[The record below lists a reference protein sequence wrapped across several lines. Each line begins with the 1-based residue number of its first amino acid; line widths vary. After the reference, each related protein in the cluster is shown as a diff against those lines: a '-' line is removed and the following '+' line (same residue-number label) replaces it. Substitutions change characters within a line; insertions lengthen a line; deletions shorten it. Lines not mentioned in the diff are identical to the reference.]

1 MRILKLPL
9 AGLLFCVMALFA
21 GCKTSNE
28 PKAPVALTWEMGAS
42 DIEPGYYENTFILKN
57 ISQKPLKKNWTI
69 YYSQLPRGVKQ
80 EGASEVKV
88 EVVNGNFFKMYPTDE
103 FAPLAPGDSMRIT
116 FLCTYKLDRNSHVPE
131 GTYWV
136 ETVDGKEG
144 SPLPVALKA
153 LPLPSPESMSGY
165 PDATK
170 IYESN
175 LRLAGAP
182 ALVQS
187 DILPSVKKVV
197 AIEGDN
203 VQKIYK
209 LYDKPSDRMKEAFGF
224 GKKTKHKLHY
234 ALKGVDMKIYQG
246 ETVGIIG
253 TNGSGKSTILKIIT
267 GVLNPTSG
275 RVLVNGRI
283 SALLELG
290 AGFNMEYN
298 GIENVYLNGTMMGFS
313 EKEIEAKLPEIL
325 SFADIGD
332 YVYQPVKTYSSGMFV
347 RLAFAVAIN
356 IEPEILIVDE
366 ALSVGDVF
374 FQAKCYHKFEEFKK
388 MGKTIV
394 FVSHDLSS
402 ISKYCDRVYLLN
414 QGNILGE
421 GSPKAM
427 IDTYKR
433 VLVGQYD
440 GPESVGEETA
450 SLLDDEDLQR
460 AAAQKAD
467 EKGTDAS
474 QASMEAKGQNPNA
487 LEYGTKQAQIE
498 EFYITDDRGVPTN
511 AILKG
516 SMFTIH
522 MRVRFM
528 DHIPAPIFAF
538 SVKNV
543 IGVEITGTNTMI
555 EKAFLDSVEPGE
567 VKNVTFTQKMN
578 LQGGEYLLSLG
589 VTGYNQDTFEVYH
602 RLYDALN
609 ITVVSDKNTVGY
621 YDMDSETKVWDAE
634 EK

>member
-1 MRILKLPL
+1 MQEKKKL
-9 AGLLFCVMALFA
+9 
-21 GCKTSNE
+21 
-28 PKAPVALTWEMGAS
+28 
-42 DIEPGYYENTFILKN
+42 
-57 ISQKPLKKNWTI
+57 
-69 YYSQLPRGVKQ
+69 
-80 EGASEVKV
+80 
-88 EVVNGNFFKMYPTDE
+88 
-103 FAPLAPGDSMRIT
+103 
-116 FLCTYKLDRNSHVPE
+116 
-131 GTYWV
+131 
-136 ETVDGKEG
+136 
-144 SPLPVALKA
+144 
-153 LPLPSPESMSGY
+153 
-165 PDATK
+165 
-170 IYESN
+170 
-175 LRLAGAP
+175 
-182 ALVQS
+182 
-187 DILPSVKKVV
+187 
-197 AIEGDN
+197 AIEVDN

-498 EFYITDDRGVPTN
+498 EFSLTDDRGVPTN